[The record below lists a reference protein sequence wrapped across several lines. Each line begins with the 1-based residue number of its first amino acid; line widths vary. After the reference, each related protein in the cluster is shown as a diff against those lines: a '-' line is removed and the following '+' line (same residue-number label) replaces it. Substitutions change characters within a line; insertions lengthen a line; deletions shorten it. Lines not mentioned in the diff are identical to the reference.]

1 MKTLQHLLAESTPG
15 TAHRVTS
22 LHFGTPGGGPKAYIQ
37 ASLHADEVPAMLVA
51 WHLRR
56 SLAALDAAG
65 RIQGEVVLVPAA
77 NPIGLSQFALQVHQG
92 RFDLASGDNFN
103 RSYADLAAAVAPKL
117 AGLDAGPT
125 VAQVRA
131 ALREAVAALPVRN
144 ALTSLRQTLLGLA
157 ADADIVLDLHCDGE
171 AVLHAYTTP
180 ACWPEAELL
189 ARCMGLRAVLL
200 AEHSGGDPF
209 DEACSMLWPDLAT
222 RLGKPLP
229 QACLSLTV
237 ELRGEAD
244 VDHVL
249 AAADAAG
256 ILHFLQLRGIV
267 AGTTAPP
274 PPLLCQP
281 TPLAA
286 SIPMPAPRAG
296 VVVFHQG
303 PGARVRQG
311 DPVAEIIDPVTG
323 EVSTV
328 TAPTDGLLFA
338 RCQRRYTAAG
348 LSLGKVAGTEPRR
361 SGPLLSA

>member
-1 MKTLQHLLAESTPG
+1 MKILHHPLAESTPG
-15 TAHRVTS
+15 TAHQVTS
-22 LHFGTPGGGPKAYIQ
+22 LHFGAPGRGPKACIQ

-51 WHLRR
+51 WHLRQH
-56 SLAALDAAG
+56 LEALDAAG
-65 RIQGEVVLVPAA
+65 RLLGEVVLVPAA
-77 NPIGLSQFALQVHQG
+77 NPIGLAQFALQVHQG

-117 AGLDAGPT
+117 AGMEAAPS
-125 VAQVRA
+125 VEQVRA

-144 ALTSLRQTLLGLA
+144 ALTSLRRTLLGLA
-157 ADADIVLDLHCDGE
+157 VDADIVLDLHCDGE

-209 DEACSMLWPDLAT
+209 DEACSMLWPDLAAA
-222 RLGKPLP
+222 LGQPLP
-229 QACLSLTV
+229 QACLALTV

-244 VDHVL
+244 VDHAL

-256 ILHFLQLRGIV
+256 ILHFLQLRGLV
-267 AGTTAPP
+267 AGPAAQP
-274 PPLLCQP
+274 PPLLCRP

-286 SIPMPAPRAG
+286 SIPMPAPRGG
-296 VVVFHQG
+296 VLVFRQA
-303 PGARVRQG
+303 PGAQVHEG
-311 DPVAEIIDPVTG
+311 DAIVDIIDPVTA

-328 TAPTDGLLFA
+328 AAPTDGLFFA
-338 RCQRRYTAAG
+338 RCQRRFTAAG
-348 LSLGKVAGTEPRR
+348 MSLGKVAGTEARR